1 MLLVCSAIVR
11 YVMNVWLDLILSME
25 NVCLVLTIVRIVMLV
40 PVVSVLM
47 AII

>member
-1 MLLVCSAIVR
+1 
-11 YVMNVWLDLILSME
+11 MNVWLDLILSME

-40 PVVSVLM
+40 PVVNVLM